1 MTTAPPADGQTVTTT
16 VAIAR
21 ARSRRRNYRP
31 RRAILGATGIL
42 IVLLLWEAVSR
53 LGIADPR
60 YLPPPTE
67 VIPRLFQVL
76 TIGDF
81 WIAVG
86 QTLGA
91 WGLGLVIALVLATV
105 LGVVIGLSPFLRRF
119 TNSTVEFLRPVPSV
133 ALIPLAVLLF
143 GLRIEASLLLIVYAA
158 FWQIFIQVLYGVADV
173 DTVAM
178 ATGRSYGFSKWQRI
192 RDIVFPTA
200 LPYLMTGIRLAA
212 AVALILAITAQL
224 IIGTPGLGA
233 EILKAQNGGQY
244 STMYALLLA
253 TGFLGILINTGARVL
268 ERATLSWHQSVRG
281 EAVP

>member
-1 MTTAPPADGQTVTTT
+1 MTIAPPDDGQTVTTT

-21 ARSRRRNYRP
+21 ARTRKRSYRS
-31 RRAILGATGIL
+31 RRAILGGTGIL
-42 IVLLLWEAVSR
+42 IVLLLWEGASR
-53 LGIADPR
+53 FGLADPR

-67 VIPRLFQVL
+67 VIPRLVQVL
-76 TIGDF
+76 TLGDF
-81 WIAVG
+81 WVAVG
-86 QTLGA
+86 QTLFA
-91 WGLGLVIALVLATV
+91 WGLGLGIALVLATV
-105 LGVVIGLSPFLRRF
+105 LGIVIGLSPFLRRF

-178 ATGRSYGFSKWQRI
+178 STGRSYGFSKWQRV
-192 RDIVFPTA
+192 RDIVFPTT

-224 IIGTPGLGA
+224 IIGTRDSGPR
-233 EILKAQNGGQY
+233 
-244 STMYALLLA
+244 
-253 TGFLGILINTGARVL
+253 F
-268 ERATLSWHQSVRG
+268 
-281 EAVP
+281 

>member
-1 MTTAPPADGQTVTTT
+1 MSTAAPGDDGRTLTTT

-21 ARSRRRNYRP
+21 AHRRRRSYRP
-31 RRAILGATGIL
+31 RRAILGAAGIL
-42 IVLLLWEAVSR
+42 LFLLVWEGVSR
-53 LGIADPR
+53 LGLADPR

-67 VIPRLFQVL
+67 VIPRFFQVL
-76 TIGDF
+76 TITDF
-81 WIAVG
+81 WSAVG
-86 QTLGA
+86 QTFLA
-91 WGLGLVIALVLATV
+91 WGLGLAIAAVLACV

-143 GLRIEASLLLIVYAA
+143 GIRIEASLLLIVYAS

-178 ATGRSYGFSKWQRI
+178 STGRSYGFSAWQRI
-192 RDIVFPTA
+192 RDIVLPTT
-200 LPYLMTGIRLAA
+200 LPYLMTGLRLAA

-244 STMYALLLA
+244 VTMYALMLA
-253 TGFLGILINTGARVL
+253 TGFLGVLINVGARAL

-281 EAVP
+281 EGS